1 MINVAIFA
9 SGSGSNAEN
18 ITAYFKES
26 KQVSVK
32 FFLTNRAD
40 ALVVE
45 RAKKLG
51 IPCTIFDKK
60 DFYQTDNVLNV
71 LKENKIDFVVLA
83 GFLWLVPE
91 SLLTAYPNKIINI
104 HPALL
109 PAYGGKGMFG
119 DNVHRAVVENKEKES
134 GITIHYVNKEYDK
147 GNIIFQAKCT
157 VEPTDTPEVVA
168 AKVHELEYKYY
179 PRIIEDLLTGKIG
192 S

>member
-1 MINVAIFA
+1 MINIAIFA

-18 ITAYFKES
+18 IATYFKRN
-26 KQVSVK
+26 KQMSVSM
-32 FFLTNRAD
+32 FLTNKAD
-40 ALVVE
+40 AFVVE

-51 IPCTIFDKK
+51 IPHKIFNKN
-60 DFYQTDNVLNV
+60 DFYYTANVLNI
-71 LKENKIDFVVLA
+71 LKENEVDFVVLA

-91 SLLTAYPNKIINI
+91 SLVDAYPNKIVNI

-119 DNVHRAVVENKEKES
+119 DNVHRAVVENNEKES

-147 GNIIFQAKCT
+147 GSIIFQAKCT
-157 VEPTDTPEVVA
+157 VEPTDTPEMVA
-168 AKVHELEYKYY
+168 EKVHELEYKYY
-179 PRIIEDLLTGKIG
+179 PEVIERVILK